1 MENITDLMGKASK
14 QITAAT
20 DGLTDS
26 TQPQTPSQTSLTDL
40 DQRIIDRLFVRLKA
54 IFPKWREIW
63 NTDDEIK
70 AAKRQWMR
78 SIVSK
83 GVADPSMLKLGI
95 DRAEVIGWVRP
106 PSPAQFCEWC
116 IDAAK
121 ALAGIPSQ
129 ADAIS
134 QIMTVAR
141 RGDHNRRHTKMT
153 PAIYQMYRFI
163 DWYSFSQKKTEDA
176 EKMAARAYD
185 EMVDH
190 WRSGLPF
197 AEQPIMIEEH
207 KPSGVVTK
215 SNRDAGRAAMKELMK
230 GMVK

>member
-1 MENITDLMGKASK
+1 
-14 QITAAT
+14 
-20 DGLTDS
+20 
-26 TQPQTPSQTSLTDL
+26 
-40 DQRIIDRLFVRLKA
+40 
-54 IFPKWREIW
+54 
-63 NTDDEIK
+63 
-70 AAKRQWMR
+70 MR